1 MSEPP
6 PEPPN
11 KEPPREPPKEP
22 TEGSD
27 PGPTGRAGRLR
38 RIALD
43 FTPLRD
49 SKDFRLLWSG
59 LFISELGYQFA
70 LVAIFVQIYD
80 LTGSP
85 VAVGLTGLVS
95 LVALLLGVIVSG
107 AVIDAYDRRK
117 LLMFAQVGFAI
128 GSATLLAGAI
138 AGNPPIGLIYAAAAL
153 TAAVSAID
161 SPTRSAMTPRMV
173 GAGLLPSALA
183 LNQVVWN
190 AVGLLGPF
198 LGAVV
203 IKRLGLPWAYGI
215 DLVTYGAMFIAAWL
229 VRPMPPDRATT
240 DGERPASGWPAI
252 KEGFSFVRRSR
263 LLRSTFVIDLIAMI
277 FGLPRA
283 LFVVLATTQFHRGIE
298 VLGIL
303 LSAPAAG
310 ALIGSL
316 TGGWVKHVQRRG
328 MVVVWAVI
336 AWGAAIAAFGL
347 VGSNLPLALVFL
359 AIAGAADV
367 ISAIFRSTIL
377 QLDVPDHLRG
387 RLSSIHI
394 LVVTGGPRLG
404 DFEAGLV
411 AQLTS
416 PTISVVSGGLACV
429 VGAAVVALLYPELR
443 AYRARAAS

>member
-6 PEPPN
+6 I
-11 KEPPREPPKEP
+11 
-22 TEGSD
+22 D
-27 PGPTGRAGRLR
+27 PADESNRGPTRRVGRLG

-43 FTPLRD
+43 VAPLRV
-49 SKDFRLLWSG
+49 SKDFRLLWMG

-70 LVAIFVQIYD
+70 LIAIFVQVYD

-85 VAVGLTGLVS
+85 AAVGLTGLVS
-95 LVALLLGVIVSG
+95 LVALFIGVILSG

-117 LLMFAQVGFAI
+117 LLMLAQVGFAI
-128 GSATLLAGAI
+128 GSAVLLAGAV
-138 AGNPPIGLIYAAAAL
+138 AGNPPIGVIYAAAAL

-161 SPTRSAMTPRMV
+161 SPTRSAMTPRLV
-173 GAGLLPSALA
+173 GSELLPSALA

-203 IKRLGLPWAYGI
+203 IKRLGLEWAYGI
-215 DLVTYGAMFIAAWL
+215 DLVTYGAMFMAAWR
-229 VRPMPPDRATT
+229 VQPMPPEQST
-240 DGERPASGWPAI
+240 DDGRLPTGGWPAI

-263 LLRSTFVIDLIAMI
+263 LLQSTFVIDLIAMI

-328 MVVVWAVI
+328 MAVVWAVVC
-336 AWGAAIAAFGL
+336 WGAAIAAFGL

-411 AQLTS
+411 AQLST
-416 PTISVVSGGLACV
+416 PTISVVSGGLACI
-429 VGAAVVALLYPELR
+429 VGALVVALLYPELR
-443 AYRARAAS
+443 EYRARASS